1 MASDYSNRLKIELI
15 GDGEQAG
22 SWGDTTNNNL
32 GASAEGGV
40 GVLDHAIAGVLSIS
54 TGSDTTLTLSDNDG
68 PQTQANNQA
77 RQASL
82 VFTGASANC
91 VVTVPARQKIYNVH
105 NTNTG
110 NTITLRL
117 SGTSTDYVVAASSS
131 ALVSTTGSAWHAL
144 SPGSFTAGGTISN
157 TSGDITIDAVGDIIL
172 DADGADVILK
182 DGGTTFGQFI
192 NSSNN
197 FEIHSSISNA
207 DLIFKG
213 NDGGSA
219 ITALTLDMSDAGKAI
234 FGGGIDTGATS
245 VQLGGNV
252 KIDVDADA
260 DDLTGDSATGRLT
273 IGAGEDLNLYHGGT
287 NSYIVNDTG
296 DLIIDSHADIVLDAG
311 GSELIF
317 KHDGTGIGKF
327 MDSSFNFEIH
337 SSVQDK
343 DIIFKGNDGGSTI
356 TALTLDMSAAGAA
369 TFNNDVTAFSD
380 ERLKTDIKTIDNAL
394 NKVCDMR
401 GVYFNRDGAA
411 GTGVIAQEIQD
422 ILPEVVHDKQEY
434 LSVAYG
440 NMVGVLIE
448 AIKELK
454 KEVETLKESK

>member
-1 MASDYSNRLKIELI
+1 MASSYSNRLKIELI
-15 GDGEQAG
+15 GDGEQSG

-54 TGSDTTLTLSDNDG
+54 TGSDTTLTLTDNDG
-68 PQTQANNQA
+68 PQTQALNQA

-91 VVTVPARQKIYNVH
+91 VVTVPARQKVYNVH

-117 SGTSTDYVVAASSS
+117 NGTSTDYVVPASSS

-144 SPGSFTAGGTISN
+144 SPGAFTAGGTISN

-172 DADGADVILK
+172 DADNADIFLK
-182 DGGTTFGQFI
+182 DAGTTFGSLTNTSGNLIIKSGTTTAATFSGANVTFAGTI
-192 NSSNN
+192 ASGAIDNGSSN
-197 FEIHSSISNA
+197 ITS
-207 DLIFKG
+207 
-213 NDGGSA
+213 GG
-219 ITALTLDMSDAGKAI
+219 LLK
-234 FGGGIDTGATS
+234 
-245 VQLGGNV
+245 L
-252 KIDVDADA
+252 DVDADA

-296 DLIIDSHADIVLDAG
+296 DLIIDTEGDITLDA
-311 GSELIF
+311 
-317 KHDGTGIGKF
+317 DGDNIRLKANGTEFGQF
-327 MDSSFNFEIH
+327 VQVSSNLEIH

-343 DIIFKGNDGGSTI
+343 DIIFKGNDGGATI
-356 TALTLDMSAAGAA
+356 TALTLDMSADGAA
-369 TFNNDVTAFSD
+369 TFKNDVTAFSD

-394 NKVCDMR
+394 SKVCDMR

-411 GTGVIAQEIQD
+411 GTGVIAQELQNV
-422 ILPEVVHDKQEY
+422 LPEVVHDKQEY

>member
-1 MASDYSNRLKIELI
+1 MASSYSNRLKIELI

-40 GVLDHAIAGVLSIS
+40 GVLDHAIAGVHGIS
-54 TGSDTTLTLSDNDG
+54 TGSSTTLTLSDNDG
-68 PQTQANNQA
+68 PQTQLLNQA

-82 VFTGASANC
+82 IFSGASADC
-91 VVTVPARQKIYNVH
+91 VVTVPARQKVYNVH

-172 DADGADVILK
+172 DADNADIFLK
-182 DGGTTFGQFI
+182 DAGTTFGSLTNTSGNLIIKSGTTTAATFSGANVTFAGTI
-192 NSSNN
+192 ASGAIDNGSSN
-197 FEIHSSISNA
+197 ITS
-207 DLIFKG
+207 
-213 NDGGSA
+213 GG
-219 ITALTLDMSDAGKAI
+219 LLK
-234 FGGGIDTGATS
+234 
-245 VQLGGNV
+245 L
-252 KIDVDADA
+252 DVDADA

-296 DLIIDSHADIVLDAG
+296 SLILDTADNITLDANG
-311 GSELIF
+311 GNINL
-317 KHDGTGIGKF
+317 KDNGTEFGSLSN
-327 MDSSFNFEIH
+327 SSSDFVIQ
-337 SSVQDK
+337 SAVQDK
-343 DIIFKGNDGGSTI
+343 DLIFKGNDGGATI
-356 TALTLDMSAAGAA
+356 TALTLDMSADGAA
-369 TFNNDVTAFSD
+369 TFKNDVTAFSD

-394 NKVCDMR
+394 SKVCDMR

-411 GTGVIAQEIQD
+411 GTGVIAQELQNV
-422 ILPEVVHDKQEY
+422 LPEVVHDKQEY

>member
-1 MASDYSNRLKIELI
+1 MASSYSNRLKIELI

-82 VFTGASANC
+82 IFSGASADC
-91 VVTVPARQKIYNVH
+91 VVTVPARQKVYNVH

-172 DADGADVILK
+172 DADNADIFLK
-182 DGGTTFGQFI
+182 DAGTTFGSLTNTSGNLIIKSGTTTAATFSGANVTFAGTI
-192 NSSNN
+192 ASGAIDNGSSN
-197 FEIHSSISNA
+197 ITS
-207 DLIFKG
+207 
-213 NDGGSA
+213 GG
-219 ITALTLDMSDAGKAI
+219 LLK
-234 FGGGIDTGATS
+234 
-245 VQLGGNV
+245 L
-252 KIDVDADA
+252 DVDADA

-296 DLIIDSHADIVLDAG
+296 SLILDTADNITLDANG
-311 GSELIF
+311 GNINL
-317 KHDGTGIGKF
+317 KDNGTEFGSLSN
-327 MDSSFNFEIH
+327 SSSDFVIQ
-337 SSVQDK
+337 SAVQDK
-343 DIIFKGNDGGSTI
+343 DLIFKGNDGGATI
-356 TALTLDMSAAGAA
+356 TALTLDMSADGAA
-369 TFNNDVTAFSD
+369 TFKNDVTAFSD

-394 NKVCDMR
+394 SKVCDMR

-411 GTGVIAQEIQD
+411 GTGVIAQELQNV
-422 ILPEVVHDKQEY
+422 LPEVVHDKQEY

>member
-1 MASDYSNRLKIELI
+1 MASSYSNRLKIELI

-40 GVLDHAIAGVLSIS
+40 GVLDHAIAGVHGIS
-54 TGSDTTLTLSDNDG
+54 TGSSTTLTLSDNDG
-68 PQTQANNQA
+68 PQTQLLNQA

-82 VFTGASANC
+82 IFSGASADC
-91 VVTVPARQKIYNVH
+91 VVTVPARQKVYNVH

-172 DADGADVILK
+172 DADNADIFLK
-182 DGGTTFGQFI
+182 DAGTTFGSLTNTSGNLIIKSGTTTAATFSGANVTFAGTI
-192 NSSNN
+192 ASGAIDNGSSN
-197 FEIHSSISNA
+197 ITS
-207 DLIFKG
+207 
-213 NDGGSA
+213 GG
-219 ITALTLDMSDAGKAI
+219 LLK
-234 FGGGIDTGATS
+234 
-245 VQLGGNV
+245 L
-252 KIDVDADA
+252 DVDADA

-296 DLIIDSHADIVLDAG
+296 SLILDTADNITLDANG
-311 GSELIF
+311 GNINL
-317 KHDGTGIGKF
+317 KDNGTEFGSLSN
-327 MDSSFNFEIH
+327 SSSDFVIQ
-337 SSVQDK
+337 SAVQDK
-343 DIIFKGNDGGSTI
+343 DLIFKGNDGGATI
-356 TALTLDMSAAGAA
+356 TALTLDMSADGAA
-369 TFNNDVTAFSD
+369 TFKNDVTAFSD

-394 NKVCDMR
+394 SKVCDMR

>member
-1 MASDYSNRLKIELI
+1 MASTFSDLLKIELI
-15 GDGEQAG
+15 GDGEQSG
-22 SWGDTTNNNL
+22 SWGTTTNNNL
-32 GASAEGGV
+32 SQSIE
-40 GVLDHAIAGVLSIS
+40 HSIAGVLGVNTSSS
-54 TGSDTTLTLSDNDG
+54 TAVTLTTGNG
-68 PQTQANNQA
+68 PQAQADNQA

-82 VFTGASANC
+82 IFSGASANC
-91 VVTVPARQKIYNVH
+91 VVTVPATQKIYNVH

-117 SGTSTDYVVAASSS
+117 SGTSTDYVIPASSS
-131 ALVSTTGSAWHAL
+131 ALISTTGSAWHAL
-144 SPGSFTAGGTISN
+144 APGTFTAGGTISN

-172 DADGADVILK
+172 DAGGTDIILK
-182 DGGTTFGQFI
+182 DDGTQFGQFS
-192 NSSNN
+192 NSS
-197 FEIHSSISNA
+197 SN
-207 DLIFKG
+207 LQILS
-213 NDGGSA
+213 GSTTA
-219 ITALTLDMSDAGKAI
+219 ITFSGANATFAGTIAS
-234 FGGGIDTGATS
+234 GAIDTSAANITS
-245 VQLGGNV
+245 GGV
-252 KIDVDADA
+252 IKIDVDADA

-296 DLIIDSHADIVLDAG
+296 SLILDTADNITLDANG
-311 GSELIF
+311 GNINL
-317 KHDGTGIGKF
+317 KDNGTEFGSLSN
-327 MDSSFNFEIH
+327 SSSDFVIQPG
-337 SSVQDK
+337 VQDK

-394 NKVCDMR
+394 SKVCDMR

-411 GTGVIAQEIQD
+411 GTGVIAQEIQN

-454 KEVETLKESK
+454 KEVETLKGSK